1 MATKRQWITIG
12 GVGGVVLMV
21 GALVVAFPLL
31 SSWSEWRRID
41 NAADDFQVPPG
52 FTEVARP
59 RQGTAFC
66 FVTCTNGGEAIVT
79 IVLASDYE
87 DPEEACRALR
97 PAVVELTGDA
107 DEADLSE
114 LCGWSGELGGAAS
127 VFAGAGPAASFGPTT
142 GHRWS
147 EVVDVPDTA
156 VVAYV
161 EFNSG
166 IE

>member
-1 MATKRQWITIG
+1 M
-12 GVGGVVLMV
+12 
-21 GALVVAFPLL
+21 GALVVAWPF
-31 SSWSEWRRID
+31 WSARQEWNRID
-41 NAADDFQVPPG
+41 NAAADFQVPPG

-59 RQGTAFC
+59 RQGQGFC

-79 IVLASDYE
+79 IVLESDYE

-107 DEADLSE
+107 QDMSYDDY
-114 LCGWSGELGGAAS
+114 CGWAGELGGTAS
-127 VFAGAGPAASFGPTT
+127 VFAGAGYATSFGPS
-142 GHRWS
+142 GHRWT
-147 EVVDVPDTA
+147 EVVDVPDSR

-161 EFNSG
+161 EFTSG